1 MADPFAP
8 KFLSL
13 IQIQNNIGLN
23 FSDGLNFVTCEHS
36 LTVVLPLLVT
46 YLLLLHIE
54 VIDDDTNE
62 EVEGEK

>member
-8 KFLSL
+8 KFHSL
-13 IQIQNNIGLN
+13 IQNNIGLN

-36 LTVVLPLLVT
+36 LTVVLPLLET

-62 EVEGEK
+62 EVEGEE